1 VAQIDNPFWN
11 VLEDNAAK
19 LIAFDVDEQETIHS
33 RLFICDDEEKK
44 CH

>member
-1 VAQIDNPFWN
+1 VAQIDNPFGMF
-11 VLEDNAAK
+11 LKDSAAK